1 MKLVAVYPILY
12 GARQYEVGDELPD
25 SEMKQTWLDA
35 GTATLVE
42 DEPEAPAPR
51 AQMLT
56 AQPGQIGISN
66 SGNEDDLAGRI
77 PKSIERATDPVNA
90 SDVHDTFM
98 NADEF
103 SDMHDLNGKM
113 MPVQVDSNEQI
124 EREKRFNQHMDG
136 IYKNQKLIYVAAT
149 DYGPM
154 PKQGSLIQFDKRPY
168 KVADAISEDGIYSI
182 TLEANRA

>member
-1 MKLVAVYPILY
+1 MSFKDVI
-12 GARQYEVGDELPD
+12 
-25 SEMKQTWLDA
+25 
-35 GTATLVE
+35 
-42 DEPEAPAPR
+42 
-51 AQMLT
+51 
-56 AQPGQIGISN
+56 
-66 SGNEDDLAGRI
+66 
-77 PKSIERATDPVNA
+77 A

-103 SDMHDLNGKM
+103 SDMHEINGKM

-124 EREKRFNQHMDG
+124 EREKRSNQHMDG

-168 KVADAISEDGIYSI
+168 KVADAISEDIVPDHTVSI
-182 TLEANRA
+182 QSHWRRTEHDRIPGRRTDAGGSAGEARRNEPESTNGNIAGPE

>member
-51 AQMLT
+51 AQM
-56 AQPGQIGISN
+56 
-66 SGNEDDLAGRI
+66 
-77 PKSIERATDPVNA
+77 PKKMSFKDVIA

>member
-12 GARQYEVGDELPD
+12 GARQYEVEDELPD

-77 PKSIERATDPVNA
+77 PKSIERATDPVKKPTRSRKN
-90 SDVHDTFM
+90 
-98 NADEF
+98 EF
-103 SDMHDLNGKM
+103 QRRNRVGRARH
-113 MPVQVDSNEQI
+113 I
-124 EREKRFNQHMDG
+124 HERG
-136 IYKNQKLIYVAAT
+136 
-149 DYGPM
+149 
-154 PKQGSLIQFDKRPY
+154 
-168 KVADAISEDGIYSI
+168 
-182 TLEANRA
+182 

>member
-1 MKLVAVYPILY
+1 MSFKDVI
-12 GARQYEVGDELPD
+12 
-25 SEMKQTWLDA
+25 
-35 GTATLVE
+35 
-42 DEPEAPAPR
+42 
-51 AQMLT
+51 
-56 AQPGQIGISN
+56 
-66 SGNEDDLAGRI
+66 
-77 PKSIERATDPVNA
+77 A

-98 NADEF
+98 IADDF
-103 SDMHDLNGKM
+103 SDMHDINGKM

>member
-1 MKLVAVYPILY
+1 MKLVAVYQILY

-77 PKSIERATDPVNA
+77 PKNIERATDPVKKPTR
-90 SDVHDTFM
+90 SR
-98 NADEF
+98 
-103 SDMHDLNGKM
+103 K
-113 MPVQVDSNEQI
+113 
-124 EREKRFNQHMDG
+124 K
-136 IYKNQKLIYVAAT
+136 
-149 DYGPM
+149 
-154 PKQGSLIQFDKRPY
+154 
-168 KVADAISEDGIYSI
+168 
-182 TLEANRA
+182 

>member
-1 MKLVAVYPILY
+1 MSFKDVI
-12 GARQYEVGDELPD
+12 
-25 SEMKQTWLDA
+25 
-35 GTATLVE
+35 
-42 DEPEAPAPR
+42 
-51 AQMLT
+51 
-56 AQPGQIGISN
+56 
-66 SGNEDDLAGRI
+66 
-77 PKSIERATDPVNA
+77 A

-98 NADEF
+98 RSDEF
-103 SDMHDLNGKM
+103 SDIHTINGVE

-154 PKQGSLIQFDKRPY
+154 PKQGTLIKFDGKPY
-168 KVADAISEDGIYSI
+168 KVADAISEDGIYSL